1 MLLLYNTNILYI
13 DIMDNTCSSLE
24 TLAIKYGLDKCL
36 YSGCHNYIP
45 GYTKLFCNIKQDV
58 ENILEIGIGS
68 LENGQMGGVNG
79 YLANKTK
86 YKTGNSLKC
95 WEEYFPNANIYG
107 IDMYSHQELNNNRI
121 KTFVADQYNADDLKN
136 VMIAINKKLDII
148 IDDGSHKGEHQVFS
162 FIYLNNYLNK
172 NGIYV
177 IEDIQPENIDK
188 FKDLSIF
195 PKNIKEYITSNF
207 EVVQFDTR
215 TTIGRIDD
223 FMMAFKKI

>member
-1 MLLLYNTNILYI
+1 
-13 DIMDNTCSSLE
+13 MDNTCSSLE

-107 IDMYSHQELNNNRI
+107 IDIYSHQELNNNRI

-215 TTIGRIDD
+215 TTIFYYLFIY
-223 FMMAFKKI
+223 IYI